1 MSASVPASAAGGPP
15 ETGASTQ
22 RMPVS
27 AARRAA
33 NCRVASTSVVEWS
46 TSTLPRAAPSATP
59 FGPNTAAAR
68 SSLVM
73 TLTWTMALARATSA
87 AELAA

>member
-1 MSASVPASAAGGPP
+1 
-15 ETGASTQ
+15 
-22 RMPVS
+22 MPVS

-33 NCRVASTSVVEWS
+33 SCFVASTSVVEWS
-46 TSTLPRAAPSATP
+46 TSTLPGSAPSAMP

-68 SSLVM
+68 SSLVI

-87 AELAA
+87 ALLAAWTPCSPARATLSATMS